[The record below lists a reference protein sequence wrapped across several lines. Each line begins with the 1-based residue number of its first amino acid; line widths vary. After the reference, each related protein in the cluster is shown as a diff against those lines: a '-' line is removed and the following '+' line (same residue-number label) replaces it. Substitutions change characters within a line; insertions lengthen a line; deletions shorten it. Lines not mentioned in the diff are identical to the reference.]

1 MCMQKLFSEI
11 SELKSCNVFEIF
23 SLNNPFQT
31 SLACKMNGMTQQ
43 LKKLLNILRILE
55 SVPFKYS

>member
-1 MCMQKLFSEI
+1 MQKMRSEI
-11 SELKSCNVFEIF
+11 IELKSYNVLEIF
-23 SLNNPFQT
+23 SLNTPFQT